1 MAGEEIF
8 SQLAIIHLGF
18 SLLWFRRGVAET
30 VYLLECLTKVGVR
43 QLSQKHSHSW
53 ESPPGFP
60 RSGFAGLAG
69 LRVGSRNP
77 GKMVGR

>member
-18 SLLWFRRGVAET
+18 SLLWLRPGVAET

-60 RSGFAGLAG
+60 RSGLCRAGWSASG
-69 LRVGSRNP
+69 QQESRED
-77 GKMVGR
+77 GR